1 MILTFSLF
9 CRILYVSIDSNAP
22 DIGPKHNYRPYVA
35 IFYFIYIIIIAF
47 FMVNIFVG
55 FVIVTFQSE
64 GESAFKHCELDKN
77 QVENYMKM
85 ITDRSE
91 IRQTIKNISAYK
103 LRVVFQIE
111 KDYLQ
116 FSNLFLAEKLHW
128 VCIKCQ
134 ASPAVHSKKSIS
146 IQVVGIR
153 HVAHLRVHGVR
164 GHHAQHP
171 LPGHEVQRPAAC
183 LHQSLGRAQHY
194 FYSFF
199 HTRICTKVRSF

>member
-1 MILTFSLF
+1 MESFFKLKKITCNFL
-9 CRILYVSIDSNAP
+9 I
-22 DIGPKHNYRPYVA
+22 
-35 IFYFIYIIIIAF
+35 YFF
-47 FMVNIFVG
+47 
-55 FVIVTFQSE
+55 
-64 GESAFKHCELDKN
+64 
-77 QVENYMKM
+77 
-85 ITDRSE
+85 
-91 IRQTIKNISAYK
+91 
-103 LRVVFQIE
+103 
-111 KDYLQ
+111 
-116 FSNLFLAEKLHW
+116 AEKLHR